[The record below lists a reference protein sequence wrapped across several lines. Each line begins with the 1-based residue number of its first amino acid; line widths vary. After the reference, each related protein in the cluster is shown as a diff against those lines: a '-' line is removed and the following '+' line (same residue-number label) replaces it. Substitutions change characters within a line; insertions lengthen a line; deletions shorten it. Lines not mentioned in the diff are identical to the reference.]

1 MKGCIHTLK
10 YKNLYNQKVIKMI
23 EDYTITMGLN
33 SFLQIEIEEKSG
45 VKYVSIEDYTLV
57 YSDDW
62 FVIKKDYGDFVEVV
76 ALYVLPDS
84 RRNGV
89 ASNILN
95 TLLRSYSRV
104 FCLISPDAK
113 YGIRLLNHLK
123 AKENISHYA
132 NFKEYVLSK

>member
-1 MKGCIHTLK
+1 
-10 YKNLYNQKVIKMI
+10 MI
-23 EDYTITMGLN
+23 EDYTLTMGLN
-33 SFLQIEIEEKSG
+33 SFLQIEIDEKSG

-113 YGIRLLNHLK
+113 DCISLLRHLK